1 MKNPWAKQKRRYR
14 MPKYLS
20 KYRFDSDIAIQLIDE
35 ESISDSCKLKPR
47 SRLSFL
53 ERFKRFF

>member
-1 MKNPWAKQKRRYR
+1 
-14 MPKYLS
+14 
-20 KYRFDSDIAIQLIDE
+20 RFDSDIAIQLIDE